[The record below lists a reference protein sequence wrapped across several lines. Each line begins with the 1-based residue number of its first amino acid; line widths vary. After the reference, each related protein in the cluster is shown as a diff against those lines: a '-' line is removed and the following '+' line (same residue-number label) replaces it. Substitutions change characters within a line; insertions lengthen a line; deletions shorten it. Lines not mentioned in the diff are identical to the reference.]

1 MPAGLAGLVR
11 SCVFDDRDNDGV
23 LETGDGDVGLEG
35 LQIDLVNQSDQ
46 VVGSTWTDASGGYE
60 FDFGSLGLP
69 PGTYQVQ
76 QVSQPLGFLDGKESV
91 GDLADGDATNDGTV
105 DNSQDN
111 NIIDDI
117 VITAAGTQADSSG
130 YDFAELLPASLQG
143 LIWEDFDNDG
153 TPDLTELAIDGATVT
168 VSGVDDR
175 GASATF
181 TQTTDGEGI
190 YEFADLR
197 PGTYSIQETQ
207 PISLAGQASNF
218 LDGQDSLGE
227 LHHVP
232 PGVVLGDA
240 GQLGANDQFV
250 EIDLV
255 AGVSG
260 VNYNFGERLDGGSF
274 PSGGV
279 TATIGFWQNKNGQA
293 LIQQLNGTPDSTLLG
308 DYLTDTFPNLYGG
321 DVLDRNGDTIVD
333 NREVAESFKL
343 LFKRNRN
350 QSPAGPPKLDAQ
362 VMAVALA
369 TYVTR
374 ETMVSVDYVTQAD
387 SPSLV
392 TAVESY
398 GFNVTTGGVGST
410 SVNVG
415 DAGEAL
421 GYANDSEVQ
430 IIDLLLATNARSID
444 GLLFDDL
451 DGDGQGDGEIDDTEE
466 LYRTL
471 ANDLFSAINQNGHI

>member
-1 MPAGLAGLVR
+1 M
-11 SCVFDDRDNDGV
+11 
-23 LETGDGDVGLEG
+23 
-35 LQIDLVNQSDQ
+35 
-46 VVGSTWTDASGGYE
+46 
-60 FDFGSLGLP
+60 
-69 PGTYQVQ
+69 
-76 QVSQPLGFLDGKESV
+76 
-91 GDLADGDATNDGTV
+91 
-105 DNSQDN
+105 
-111 NIIDDI
+111 
-117 VITAAGTQADSSG
+117 
-130 YDFAELLPASLQG
+130 
-143 LIWEDFDNDG
+143 
-153 TPDLTELAIDGATVT
+153 
-168 VSGVDDR
+168 
-175 GASATF
+175 
-181 TQTTDGEGI
+181 
-190 YEFADLR
+190 
-197 PGTYSIQETQ
+197 
-207 PISLAGQASNF
+207 
-218 LDGQDSLGE
+218 
-227 LHHVP
+227 
-232 PGVVLGDA
+232 
-240 GQLGANDQFV
+240 
-250 EIDLV
+250 
-255 AGVSG
+255 
-260 VNYNFGERLDGGSF
+260 NYNFGERLDGGSF

-293 LIQQLNGTPDSTLLG
+293 LIHQLNGTPDSTLLG
-308 DYLTDTFPNLYGG
+308 EYLTGTFPNLYGG
-321 DVLDRNGDTIVD
+321 DVLDRNGDTTVD

-362 VMAVALA
+362 VMGVALA

-392 TAVESY
+392 AAVESY

-421 GYANDSEVQ
+421 GYANGSDVQ
-430 IIDLLLATNARSID
+430 IIDLLLATNARSVD